1 MFPMPSVIK
10 PATIQI
16 GEIVRHPVVML
27 GMVLL
32 GGTLGALTPGSAPW
46 LSALSKLYLS
56 LIQMAAFPFV
66 ILAVYF
72 GVQRLPSVPDAGKL
86 LLRLVLMAL
95 LAMLL
100 CTLIGALVAGLT
112 SAGSHFSPAQV
123 AELGKLALDSEPG
136 FAMAMRG
143 RESDV
148 AAWNVSAL
156 VPDNLFGVLA
166 YGPAP
171 AVLVGVLCFGAAVA
185 VQAPVRANALSAIF
199 EGIYR
204 ALESLVHRFNTLLPL
219 AAFVLAGAATATAG
233 METIVLLGG
242 FLLAF
247 LAAALLVCAM
257 ALGIICWRLKKSPW
271 PVLVALRE
279 PITVCLFSPV
289 ATAAVPGFIQV
300 MSGQLGFNR
309 ALVELCSPIAPVFLK
324 AGEAM
329 YFSMLAIFIANLYH
343 HPLAAADVAL
353 ICVLS
358 WTAALWSVGIPGVK
372 SLVLGTFVMASLGL
386 PLEAV
391 LPVFLLVEVLC
402 EGPRNLL
409 SLLISSA
416 LIALVADGLYI
427 NFGQVSEAWQPA
439 TLKLVFSRR
448 QMMLFFVLASI
459 ALAGVF
465 CAGVGFGL
473 YAAS

>member
-1 MFPMPSVIK
+1 MLTLPSAIK
-10 PATIQI
+10 PASIQI
-16 GEIVRHPVVML
+16 GEVIRHPVVML
-27 GMVLL
+27 SLVLL
-32 GGTLGALTPGSAPW
+32 GGALGALLPGGAPW
-46 LSALSKLYLS
+46 LSALSSLYLA

-72 GVQRLPSVPDAGKL
+72 GMQRLPGVPRAGHL

-100 CTLIGALVAGLT
+100 CTVVGVLVAGVT
-112 SAGSHFSPAQV
+112 SVGTGLSAAQV
-123 AELGKLALDSEPG
+123 AELGKLALGSEPG
-136 FAMAMRG
+136 FAMAMHGIDADRV
-143 RESDV
+143 SWDV
-148 AAWNVSAL
+148 ATL

-166 YGPAP
+166 YGAAP
-171 AVLVGVLCFGAAVA
+171 AALIGVLCFGAAVA
-185 VQAPVRANALSAIF
+185 AQTPARAEALSAIL

-233 METIVLLGG
+233 LDTILLLGG

-247 LAAALLVCAM
+247 LGAALLLCAM
-257 ALGIICWRLKKSPW
+257 AVGVICWRLKKAPW
-271 PVLVALRE
+271 PVLLALRE
-279 PITVCLFSPV
+279 PVTVCLFSPV
-289 ATAAVPGFIQV
+289 ATAAVPGFIEV
-300 MSGQLGFNR
+300 MSGQFGFSR
-309 ALVELCSPIAPVFLK
+309 ALVELCTPIAPVFLK
-324 AGEAM
+324 AGEAL
-329 YFSMLAIFIANLYH
+329 YFAMLAIFIANLYH
-343 HPLAAADVAL
+343 HPLGAADVVL
-353 ICVLS
+353 ICALS
-358 WTAALWSVGIPGVK
+358 WTAALWSVGIAGVK
-372 SLVLGTFVMASLGL
+372 SVVLGTFVMASLGL

-427 NFGQVSEAWQPA
+427 NSGQVSEAWQPA
-439 TLKLVFSRR
+439 TLKLVFSRK
-448 QMMLFFVLASI
+448 QMMLFFVLMSI

-465 CAGVGFGL
+465 CAGVGLGL
-473 YAAS
+473 HSAS